1 MKTELSTKKNILVFI
16 DWFWPGYMAGGPV
29 QSILSLVN
37 YLNEDYNFKIITTN
51 RDLNSSDSYPEIP
64 ANTWIKSDLNCE
76 VYYAEP
82 NTLNYASIYS
92 IIKKTDFDLV
102 YINSFFSKH
111 FSIIPL
117 RILNKHY
124 PTKPI
129 VFAPRGMLGEGA
141 LAIKSL
147 KKKIFILY
155 SKLVRLHDN
164 VVWHATSKQEE
175 MEIRKTM
182 HPNVKVFCISNLPKK
197 IFAKEVKSKNVNEI
211 KLCFISRIS
220 LKKNLSFALEV
231 LKEVESYSINY
242 NIYGPIEDID
252 YWNICENIM
261 KDLPKN
267 VTVNYWGSVE
277 PKDLEEVYSKEHVM
291 FLPTLNENF
300 GHSIVESL
308 LCGCP
313 VIISDQTPWN
323 DLENEGAGYAIAL
336 TDKQKFV
343 DAIIHYAKLDQQQF
357 NIESEQAINYISK
370 KIDVNGIIAQYK
382 TLFNDRTKN

>member
-1 MKTELSTKKNILVFI
+1 MKIELNTKKNILVFI

-37 YLNEDYNFKIITTN
+37 YLNEDYNFKIVTTN
-51 RDLNSSDSYPEIP
+51 RDLNSSEPYPKIP
-64 ANTWIKSDLNCE
+64 ANSWIKSDLNCE

-82 NTLNYASIYS
+82 NTLSYKTIYS
-92 IIKKTDFDLV
+92 IIHSTEFDLV
-102 YINSFFSKH
+102 YINSFFSNH

-124 PTKPI
+124 PDKPI

-141 LAIKSL
+141 LAIKSI
-147 KKKIFILY
+147 KKKIFIIY
-155 SKLVRLHDN
+155 SKLVGLHDN
-164 VVWHATSKQEE
+164 VVWHATSEQEE
-175 MEIRKTM
+175 MEIRKVI
-182 HPNVKVFCISNLPKK
+182 HPKNKVVCISNLPKK
-197 IFAKEVKSKNVNEI
+197 IYAKKIKNKIPNEI

-220 LKKNLSFALEV
+220 FKKNLSFALEV
-231 LKEVESYSINY
+231 LKEVKDFSITY
-242 NIYGPIEDID
+242 NIYGPIEDIE
-252 YWNICENIM
+252 YWNSCENIM

-267 VTVNYWGSVE
+267 IMVNYWGSVE
-277 PKDLEEVYSKEHVM
+277 PKNLEEVYSNEHVM
-291 FLPTLNENF
+291 FLPTFNENF

-323 DLENEGAGYAIAL
+323 DLEKEGAGFAIAL
-336 TDKQKFV
+336 TQKQKFV